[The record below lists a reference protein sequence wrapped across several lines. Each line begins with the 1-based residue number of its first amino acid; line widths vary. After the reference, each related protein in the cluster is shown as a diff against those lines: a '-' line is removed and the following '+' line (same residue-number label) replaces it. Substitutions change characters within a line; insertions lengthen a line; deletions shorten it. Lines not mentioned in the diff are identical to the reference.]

1 MSKVL
6 ALVDCL
12 RVTVL
17 TEDGELIRELVLDP
31 DREISAA
38 RSELTWNH
46 VPTYVGTTSRDI
58 TSSREWE
65 SNPRPR
71 PYHGRALPTELS
83 RLATGLAV

>member
-38 RSELTWNH
+38 RSELTVERCPDIRRH
-46 VPTYVGTTSRDI
+46 DVARHHIEPRVGIEPTT
-58 TSSREWE
+58 
-65 SNPRPR
+65 P
-71 PYHGRALPTELS
+71 ALPWPCS
-83 RLATGLAV
+83 AD